1 MSFWEKMQ
9 KDMNWD
15 KIQKDMKKN
24 VDEGLDIIKDGGA
37 TVSKQ
42 IEKLADDG
50 KKKYKVFS
58 LNMKVQDE
66 FAKLGG
72 QVYDLIVKKAKSP
85 LKNREVTSTIKK
97 INKMEDQITKL
108 KKKPVKKVKK
118 RIVKKTAAKRKIRK
132 KAGK

>member
-15 KIQKDMKKN
+15 KIQKEMKKN

-42 IEKLADDG
+42 IEKLTD
-50 KKKYKVFS
+50 S

-85 LKNREVTSTIKK
+85 LKNRKVTSTIKK
-97 INKMEDQITKL
+97 INKMEAQITKL
-108 KKKPVKKVKK
+108 KKTAVKKTKK
-118 RIVKKTAAKRKIRK
+118 RVVKKTAAKRKTRK

>member
-24 VDEGLDIIKDGGA
+24 VDEGLAIIKDGGA

-42 IEKLADDG
+42 IEKLTDEG

-72 QVYDLIVKKAKSP
+72 QIYDLLVKKAKSP
-85 LKNREVTSTIKK
+85 LKSRTVTSTIKN
-97 INKMEDQITKL
+97 INKLEAQITKL
-108 KKKPVKKVKK
+108 KKKAVKKTKK
-118 RIVKKTAAKRKIRK
+118 RVVKKTAAKRKIRK

>member
-24 VDEGLDIIKDGGA
+24 VDEGLAIIKDGGA

-42 IEKLADDG
+42 IEKLTDEG

-66 FAKLGG
+66 FTKLGG
-72 QVYDLIVKKAKSP
+72 QVYDLIVKKAKIP
-85 LKNREVTSTIKK
+85 LKSRTVTSTIKK
-97 INKMEDQITKL
+97 INTLESQITKL
-108 KKKPVKKVKK
+108 KKKAVKKTKK
-118 RIVKKTAAKRKIRK
+118 RVAKKTAAKRKIRK

>member
-24 VDEGLDIIKDGGA
+24 IEEGLAIIKDGGT

-42 IEKLADDG
+42 IEKLTDEG
-50 KKKYKVFS
+50 KKKYRVFS

-72 QVYDLIVKKAKSP
+72 QVYDLIVKKTKSP
-85 LKNREVTSTIKK
+85 LNTRKVTSTIKR
-97 INKMEDQITKL
+97 INKLEAQITKL
-108 KKKPVKKVKK
+108 KKKV
-118 RIVKKTAAKRKIRK
+118 VKKTKKRVAKKTATKRKIRK

>member
-85 LKNREVTSTIKK
+85 LKNRAVTSTIKK

-108 KKKPVKKVKK
+108 KKKPVKKAKK

>member
-1 MSFWEKMQ
+1 MSFWERMQ

-24 VDEGLDIIKDGGA
+24 VDEGLAIIKDGGA

-42 IEKLADDG
+42 IEKLTDEG

-85 LKNREVTSTIKK
+85 LKSRTVSSTIKK
-97 INKMEDQITKL
+97 INKLEAQITKL
-108 KKKPVKKVKK
+108 KKKAVKKTKK
-118 RIVKKTAAKRKIRK
+118 RVVKKTAAKRKIRK
-132 KAGK
+132 KTGK

>member
-85 LKNREVTSTIKK
+85 LKNRAVTSTIKK

-108 KKKPVKKVKK
+108 KKKPVKKAKK
-118 RIVKKTAAKRKIRK
+118 RTVKKTAAKRKIRK

>member
-108 KKKPVKKVKK
+108 KKKPVKKAKK

>member
-24 VDEGLDIIKDGGA
+24 VDEGLAIIKDGGA

-42 IEKLADDG
+42 IEKLTDEG

-58 LNMKVQDE
+58 LNVHGAVPQEK
-66 FAKLGG
+66 
-72 QVYDLIVKKAKSP
+72 
-85 LKNREVTSTIKK
+85 
-97 INKMEDQITKL
+97 
-108 KKKPVKKVKK
+108 
-118 RIVKKTAAKRKIRK
+118 
-132 KAGK
+132 

>member
-85 LKNREVTSTIKK
+85 LKNRAVTSTIKK
-97 INKMEDQITKL
+97 INKLEDQITKL
-108 KKKPVKKVKK
+108 KKKPVKKAKK

>member
-15 KIQKDMKKN
+15 KIQKEMKKN

-42 IEKLADDG
+42 IEKLTEEG

-85 LKNREVTSTIKK
+85 LKNRKVTSTIKK
-97 INKMEDQITKL
+97 INKMEAQITKL
-108 KKKPVKKVKK
+108 KKTAVKKTKK
-118 RIVKKTAAKRKIRK
+118 RVVKKTAAKLKTRK